1 MHEIC
6 STSSMFILMYPI
18 WFSHYFVF
26 IFSSRNTKY
35 TTDYKFHINGGT
47 TRQEIP
53 IQDFYVITTD
63 GNLSG
68 AVGKP
73 IIGYYNGGEDVGK
86 GYSDYMNLKLVTV
99 PQDYEADAYKS
110 VGDITTHG
118 NANVTDTNIYMNIPV
133 VPIESTL
140 QHPTNKSELSPI
152 DPIPVWYK
160 GLEVHTYLFE
170 VTDETVKDHFAYTR
184 PGNEP
189 GFEITVADF
198 VNTDKTLKDAPI
210 WFMNGYTR
218 GVVAGVNGGGPDPA
232 GHKNIIGVDRGDVGY
247 SPIWRLHWVTELPLN
262 YDANQISNPSQLFQD
277 GVKTQPLDVWV
288 NCPNVGVN
296 GKINMDKKES
306 FEMDIDASESS
317 TWVLGTTVPMGGV
330 EEVSFTSTSAN
341 GDEPTTVSTETNAGG
356 VYQYELSSCDIAPS
370 ATLVEVEY
378 EDSPLRGIEVDNID
392 DRSCEDISDGEGTDE
407 SGTDMAMSPSEDMM
421 ETMDDSAASSVF
433 SVSGSIVA
441 ASFVSI
447 VVLL

>member
-1 MHEIC
+1 M
-6 STSSMFILMYPI
+6 LM
-18 WFSHYFVF
+18 
-26 IFSSRNTKY
+26 
-35 TTDYKFHINGGT
+35 
-47 TRQEIP
+47 E
-53 IQDFYVITTD
+53 
-63 GNLSG
+63 
-68 AVGKP
+68 
-73 IIGYYNGGEDVGK
+73 ED
-86 GYSDYMNLKLVTV
+86 
-99 PQDYEADAYKS
+99 Q
-110 VGDITTHG
+110 
-118 NANVTDTNIYMNIPV
+118 
-133 VPIESTL
+133 TL
-140 QHPTNKSELSPI
+140 QVISN
-152 DPIPVWYK
+152 D
-160 GLEVHTYLFE
+160 
-170 VTDETVKDHFAYTR
+170 
-184 PGNEP
+184 
-189 GFEITVADF
+189 
-198 VNTDKTLKDAPI
+198 
-210 WFMNGYTR
+210 
-218 GVVAGVNGGGPDPA
+218 
-232 GHKNIIGVDRGDVGY
+232 IIGVDRGDVGY

-277 GVKTQPLDVWV
+277 GVKPQPLDVWV

-392 DRSCEDISDGEGTDE
+392 DRSCDDISDGEGSDE
-407 SGTDMAMSPSEDMM
+407 SGADMAMSPSEDIM
-421 ETMDDSAASSVF
+421 EIMDDSAASSVF
-433 SVSGSIVA
+433 GGSIVA

>member
-1 MHEIC
+1 M
-6 STSSMFILMYPI
+6 LM
-18 WFSHYFVF
+18 
-26 IFSSRNTKY
+26 
-35 TTDYKFHINGGT
+35 
-47 TRQEIP
+47 E
-53 IQDFYVITTD
+53 
-63 GNLSG
+63 
-68 AVGKP
+68 
-73 IIGYYNGGEDVGK
+73 ED
-86 GYSDYMNLKLVTV
+86 
-99 PQDYEADAYKS
+99 Q
-110 VGDITTHG
+110 
-118 NANVTDTNIYMNIPV
+118 
-133 VPIESTL
+133 TL
-140 QHPTNKSELSPI
+140 QVISN
-152 DPIPVWYK
+152 D
-160 GLEVHTYLFE
+160 
-170 VTDETVKDHFAYTR
+170 
-184 PGNEP
+184 
-189 GFEITVADF
+189 
-198 VNTDKTLKDAPI
+198 
-210 WFMNGYTR
+210 
-218 GVVAGVNGGGPDPA
+218 
-232 GHKNIIGVDRGDVGY
+232 IIGVDRGDVGY

-378 EDSPLRGIEVDNID
+378 EDSPLRGIDVDNID
-392 DRSCEDISDGEGTDE
+392 DRPCDDMDGEGSDE
-407 SGTDMAMSPSEDMM
+407 SDTDMAMSPSEDMM